1 MTTLVRTT
9 GTGRSAVLPAVA
21 LVGAPLLIVLG
32 NALHPVIAASSA
44 AALLDA
50 VADSPA
56 RWILAKLLYAFGSL
70 LLIPA
75 LGSIVRI
82 SPRPAVVIGAVLA
95 GIGSGLNAM
104 SQALTGYTAYG
115 VVQLGVDR
123 AAGIRLLEGYDHLGS
138 AGLPVSY
145 AGVPVLLLGLIT
157 VGVAL
162 LVNRAVPRTAAIL
175 LLVGTVAAGLAQ
187 AGPLA
192 LVAGA
197 PLVAAFVLLARSR
210 ISGS

>member
-1 MTTLVRTT
+1 MTTLERTA
-9 GTGRSAVLPAVA
+9 RSAVLPAVA

-32 NALHPVIAASSA
+32 NALHPVVAADSA

-50 VADSPA
+50 VTGSPT

-115 VVQLGVDR
+115 VVELGVDR
-123 AAGIRLLEGYDHLGS
+123 AAGVKLLEGYDHLGT

-145 AGVPVLLLGLIT
+145 AGVPVLLLGLI
-157 VGVAL
+157 VVAVAL
-162 LVNRAVPRTAAIL
+162 IVNRDVPRTAAVL
-175 LLVGTVAAGLAQ
+175 LLAGTVAAGLAQ

-192 LVAGA
+192 LLAGA
-197 PLVAAFVLLARSR
+197 PLVAAFVLLARAR
-210 ISGS
+210 IDGR